1 MTRRAQR
8 VTFVAVAVAV
18 AVPVAVVGVGVLA
31 HQQVSRPSRRARVG
45 PRVHRAVS
53 RLPTPIPSLD
63 RRDALLVARRFAAGY
78 AAWDVGR
85 RDELTSR
92 RLARTTTPAL
102 FAALG
107 DHVPRRVATP
117 PRPLALRPAGVYRG
131 AGAVFL
137 VPLIAGGGIDVM
149 TLTVVPTPTGAR
161 VAQLER

>member
-8 VTFVAVAVAV
+8 VFAAA
-18 AVPVAVVGVGVLA
+18 AVAVVGIGVLA
-31 HQQVSRPSRRARVG
+31 QRQTSPPSRRAHAG

-53 RLPTPIPSLD
+53 QAPRPTPPVD
-63 RRDALLVARRFAAGY
+63 RLGALRVARRFSAAY
-78 AAWDVGR
+78 AAWDAGR

-92 RLARTTTPAL
+92 RLARTTTPTL

-131 AGAVFL
+131 AGALFL
-137 VPLIAGGGIDVM
+137 VPLLTREGVHVM
-149 TLTVVPTPTGAR
+149 TLTVAPTRTGAR